1 MSLGRLLPF
10 LAPAPLVG
18 GQAVMEGVM
27 MRNGDVYAL
36 AVRTADGN
44 ISVEN
49 RPWFSLT
56 RSELLKKP
64 FLRGFPT
71 LIETLVNGIKA
82 LNLSAERSTEGTG
95 EELKDWQLVLT
106 LIVSLLFAVGLFVVV
121 PHLLSLIMNWIGLG
135 GDVEGFSFHIWDG
148 LFKFLIF
155 IGYIVGIAFL
165 PDIRRVFCYHGA
177 EHKTIHAYE
186 SGDTVTPESAIRF
199 SRLHPRCGT
208 AFLLIVM
215 LISIVL
221 FLFVGRDITNAAL
234 RMLVHLCLLPVV
246 AGVSYEVLKGLAH
259 SESKIAKILR
269 WPGLQ
274 LQRLTTRQPD
284 DGMLECAI
292 ISMNVALYGLPK
304 DAPRTEEG
312 WAILTSYEQSEPD
325 YVFPQKGE
333 DKQ

>member
-1 MSLGRLLPF
+1 
-10 LAPAPLVG
+10 
-18 GQAVMEGVM
+18 MEGVM

-121 PHLLSLIMNWIGLG
+121 PHLLSIIMNWIGLG

-165 PDIRRVFCYHGA
+165 PDIRRVFCYHA
-177 EHKTIHAYE
+177 PNTRR
-186 SGDTVTPESAIRF
+186 SMPTNPEIR
-199 SRLHPRCGT
+199 
-208 AFLLIVM
+208 
-215 LISIVL
+215 
-221 FLFVGRDITNAAL
+221 
-234 RMLVHLCLLPVV
+234 
-246 AGVSYEVLKGLAH
+246 
-259 SESKIAKILR
+259 
-269 WPGLQ
+269 
-274 LQRLTTRQPD
+274 
-284 DGMLECAI
+284 
-292 ISMNVALYGLPK
+292 
-304 DAPRTEEG
+304 
-312 WAILTSYEQSEPD
+312 
-325 YVFPQKGE
+325 
-333 DKQ
+333 